1 MLRSIRILPVA
12 SRSRRVGGDTSVY
25 ARKDVHLTGKEAAT
39 VVDQIMRLDES
50 MPALLEAGSAH
61 DARH

>member
-1 MLRSIRILPVA
+1 M
-12 SRSRRVGGDTSVY
+12 Y

-39 VVDQIMRLDES
+39 VVDQITRLDES
-50 MPALLEAGSAH
+50 MPAELEAGSAH

>member
-1 MLRSIRILPVA
+1 MLRSIRIFPVA

-39 VVDQIMRLDES
+39 VVDQITRLERI
-50 MPALLEAGSAH
+50 H
-61 DARH
+61 AR